1 MDNLWWLPDVTRGL
15 LMGGTLL
22 LAFGFR
28 GEMKKMQKEMEA
40 LREETAYV
48 KRNSK
53 QLSRHISELEME
65 LINMGRNIHLG

>member
-1 MDNLWWLPDVTRGL
+1 
-15 LMGGTLL
+15 MGGTLL